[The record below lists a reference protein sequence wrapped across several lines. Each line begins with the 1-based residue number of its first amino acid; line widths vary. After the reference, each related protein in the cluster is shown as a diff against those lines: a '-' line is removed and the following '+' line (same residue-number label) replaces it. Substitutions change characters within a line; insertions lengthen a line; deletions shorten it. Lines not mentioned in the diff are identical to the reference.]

1 MGLLDKVKGI
11 LFDETEEDE
20 NIEQLPKRVP
30 KKTKTKQ
37 SFVDFDSEEDTI
49 KEVKVDYSKDNEK
62 SFQVDNFEPVSRTR
76 SGFHSFDDFDEPV
89 KEVRE
94 PIREAV
100 REVPVEHTQPRASI
114 QTQVPHRESSVREVP
129 QPEPPKQR
137 SRYELPPKKEV
148 VHETRDY
155 RKILDNANQNDKK
168 PFVVTPIISP
178 VYGIIDKNY
187 KPEEIVEKNKTP
199 QIDQVRNRM
208 FGPVSYSD
216 ESIPEPIQY
225 EESNET
231 LTEKLIQEN
240 QRQKELE
247 EETKV
252 SEFDDFDTKEVEI
265 NNSNYVEE
273 EPVVEEEKTSPSLD
287 ISDLISEAEST
298 NFDTKA
304 YDEDY
309 FKAEP
314 VDYEPEEE
322 VEIKAEPRKGSVK
335 ESLDDTIETDLFN
348 LIDSMYK
355 TDERE

>member
-20 NIEQLPKRVP
+20 SVEQLPKRVP
-30 KKTKTKQ
+30 KKTKVKQ
-37 SFVDFDSEEDTI
+37 SFVDYDSEEDTI
-49 KEVKVDYSKDNEK
+49 KEVKVDYSQDTEK
-62 SFQVDNFEPVSRTR
+62 SFPVDDFEPVSRTR
-76 SGFHSFDDFDEPV
+76 SGAYNFDSFEEP
-89 KEVRE
+89 KEEVRE
-94 PIREAV
+94 V
-100 REVPVEHTQPRASI
+100 REVKRENPVEHVQPRVASQPVQPRVAPV
-114 QTQVPHRESSVREVP
+114 QTEA
-129 QPEPPKQR
+129 PKAR

-148 VHETRDY
+148 VHESRDY
-155 RKILDNANQNDKK
+155 RKLLDDAKNTEKK

-216 ESIPEPIQY
+216 EKIPEPVQY

-240 QRQKELE
+240 QKQKELE
-247 EETKV
+247 EDTRI

-265 NNSNYVEE
+265 NNTNYVEA
-273 EPVVEEEKTSPSLD
+273 EPEVIEEKTSPSLD
-287 ISDLISEAEST
+287 ISDLINEAEST
-298 NFDTKA
+298 NYDTKA

-309 FKAEP
+309 FKSEP
-314 VDYEPEEE
+314 HDYEPEE
-322 VEIKAEPRKGSVK
+322 VEIKAEPRKESVK